1 MYPLAV
7 HPHHI
12 TGSSSVGEGDNGG
25 EGRDGSWGGLRAGLH
40 SGVGGVLPGGAVH
53 TLTERYTRAS
63 MASTRDHLESLEKKV
78 QVTAMSLQL
87 VLYYILYLLFLLL
100 FSLI

>member
-1 MYPLAV
+1 MTVCNLYPLAV

-12 TGSSSVGEGDNGG
+12 SDSSSAGEGDGGG

-53 TLTERYTRAS
+53 TLTEPLHSSFHDLHIGPSGIT
-63 MASTRDHLESLEKKV
+63 
-78 QVTAMSLQL
+78 
-87 VLYYILYLLFLLL
+87 
-100 FSLI
+100 